1 METRLE
7 VKRLNILTLRSL
19 ETQTRPKNILTHI
32 HLHWKDHRMPKAS
45 IQPLTKLQNSE
56 TNVSNPW
63 KEFSLSPSRKVKVN
77 ELNKGYEGVGVLA
90 LLDKLLTGFSSPDP
104 HSPPM
109 LQQCCVLLCCVLCA
123 VCCMQC
129 CVLCAAVNKTQH
141 HGHCKH
147 AT

>member
-1 METRLE
+1 MMEE
-7 VKRLNILTLRSL
+7 DGDKIGSEKAEYFDSL

-77 ELNKGYEGVGVLA
+77 E
-90 LLDKLLTGFSSPDP
+90 
-104 HSPPM
+104 
-109 LQQCCVLLCCVLCA
+109 
-123 VCCMQC
+123 
-129 CVLCAAVNKTQH
+129 
-141 HGHCKH
+141 
-147 AT
+147 